1 MTRYLFALA
10 VFLSPFAAYAQAQQP
25 QSPREQ
31 AVTAKL
37 IQEINNNL
45 QCASDV
51 VTLQQQIAKLQEEL
65 KTGAEKK
72 EQPAGKKP

>member
-1 MTRYLFALA
+1 MKYLFALA
-10 VFLSPFAAYAQAQQP
+10 VFLSPFAAYAQAQQS

-65 KTGAEKK
+65 KTAAEKK
-72 EQPAGKKP
+72 EQPAAKKP

>member
-1 MTRYLFALA
+1 MMRHLFALA

-65 KTGAEKK
+65 KTAAEKK
-72 EQPAGKKP
+72 EQRN

>member
-1 MTRYLFALA
+1 MIRTIATTAFILSLGCYALA
-10 VFLSPFAAYAQAQQP
+10 QTQP

-45 QCASDV
+45 QCATDV
-51 VTLQQQIAKLQEEL
+51 ATLQQQVARLQEEL
-65 KTGAEKK
+65 KTANEKK
-72 EQPAGKKP
+72 EAPAAKKP